1 MSKKVLIALLSV
13 FICCSV
19 WSCSGDD
26 KEEKGKKAKKEQ
38 TTNPETDQKGAKKK
52 DKKDSKGPSKP
63 GISVPADNDNDQVT
77 AKISGKKWKLSKWQ
91 RSSKKT
97 DKAPAF
103 LWSFNDDG
111 SVAIGINKGKKIDGK
126 WAFVAAENKMY
137 ISLPGGGK
145 KGSALNSFSE
155 PFEVVSMSDTEMKLK
170 NSQSELTF
178 ASN

>member
-1 MSKKVLIALLSV
+1 MSKKILIALLSI
-13 FICCSV
+13 FMCCSL
-19 WSCSGDD
+19 WSCGGDN

-38 TTNPETDQKGAKKK
+38 TSDSESDQKDGKKK
-52 DKKDSKGPSKP
+52 DKKDKKGPAKP

-77 AKISGKKWKLSKWQ
+77 EKISGKKWKLSKWQ

-111 SVAIGINKGKKIDGK
+111 SVAIAINKGKKIDGK

-137 ISLPGGGK
+137 LSLPGSNK
-145 KGSALNSFSE
+145 KGSALDSFGE

-178 ASN
+178 GSN